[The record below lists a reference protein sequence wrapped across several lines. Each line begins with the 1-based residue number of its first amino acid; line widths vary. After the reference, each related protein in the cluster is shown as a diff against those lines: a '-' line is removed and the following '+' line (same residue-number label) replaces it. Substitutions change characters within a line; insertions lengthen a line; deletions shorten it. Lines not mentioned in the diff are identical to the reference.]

1 MKKMGFVGAYDKIE
15 TLLYVAKILK
25 NFNKKVLVIDS
36 CKMQKARYIIPSIA
50 PTVNYITT
58 FEGFDVA
65 VGFQNFAQIKGYLG
79 KTNDEELEYDIA
91 LIDVDSIEHFENY
104 EIFHAD
110 NLFFATGFDLYSLKK
125 GLEILGGLQQPVPMT
140 KMLFANKILPQDNEY
155 LNFLAKD
162 TKVIWNEN
170 IIGILTSD
178 LDNVVFFENQRVAKL
193 KYKNLSPA
201 YKESLA
207 TIVMTI
213 LPGTKINDIVKTLK
227 TIDKGV

>member
-1 MKKMGFVGAYDKIE
+1 MKKIGFVGAYDKIE

-25 NFNKKVLVIDS
+25 NFNQKVLVIDS
-36 CKMQKARYIIPSIA
+36 CKMQKARYIIPTIA

-79 KTNDEELEYDIA
+79 KTNEEELEYDIV

-104 EIFHAD
+104 EIALAD
-110 NLFFATGFDLYSLKK
+110 NLFFATGFDLYSLKR
-125 GLEILGGLQQPVPMT
+125 GLEILCGLTQPVPMT
-140 KMLFANKILPQDNEY
+140 KMLFANKVLSQDNEY
-155 LNFLAKD
+155 LNFLAQN
-162 TKVIWNEN
+162 TKVVWNEN
-170 IIGILTSD
+170 IIAILTSD
-178 LDNVVFFENQRVAKL
+178 LDNAVFSENQRIARL
-193 KYKNLSPA
+193 KYKNLTSN

-213 LPGTKINDIVKTLK
+213 LPGVKINDIIKVLK
-227 TIDKGV
+227 TMDKGV